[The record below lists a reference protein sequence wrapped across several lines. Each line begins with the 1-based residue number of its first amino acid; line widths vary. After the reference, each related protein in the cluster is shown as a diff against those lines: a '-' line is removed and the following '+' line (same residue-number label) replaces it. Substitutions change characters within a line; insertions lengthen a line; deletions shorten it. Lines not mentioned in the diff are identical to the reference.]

1 MKKCLFTTHHST
13 RFYCDGVEI
22 TYAEFY
28 ELLPGYDYDAENAV
42 YWKRETVQGDP
53 KTHGARKV
61 VHVCHI
67 DGTTETDAEWWG
79 RQGELADLAATM
91 DAASYR
97 GQ

>member
-42 YWKRETVQGDP
+42 YWKRETAQVDP
-53 KTHGARKV
+53 CGTNSRRV
-61 VHVCHI
+61 VHVQHL